1 MTCGT
6 QRQNKTSN
14 VITRIE
20 AKRRHRQRYE
30 WLDTYY
36 LFSFA
41 NYVDPS
47 NLEFGTLRVFNDD
60 RINTY
65 SGFDEHSHDNM
76 EIVTIM
82 LDGRLTHRDSLG
94 NVEMI
99 KAGEVQRMSAGTGVV
114 HAEKNLD
121 DEPVHLYQLW
131 FYPHTEGLIPSYVQA
146 DFSYIE
152 PNTFVPIVSNQPM
165 EGALSMS
172 ADATIYRADLEASQS
187 LSYVLQPERGLF
199 VYVEAGELKIS
210 DQVFEVGDQARISSE
225 SHVTFKTEQGTKF
238 VCIDVGRMK

>member
-1 MTCGT
+1 M
-6 QRQNKTSN
+6 
-14 VITRIE
+14 ITRIE
-20 AKRRHRQRYE
+20 AKRRYRQRYE

-41 NYVDPS
+41 NYFDPS

-60 RINTY
+60 RINAY

-94 NVEMI
+94 NVETI
-99 KAGEVQRMSAGTGVV
+99 KAGEIQRMSAGTGVV

-131 FYPHTEGLIPSYVQA
+131 FYPEREGLVPNYAQA

-152 PNTFVPIVSNQPM
+152 PNKFVPIVSSQSM

-172 ADATIYRADLEASQS
+172 ADATIYRADLEVAKS
-187 LSYVLQPERGLF
+187 LSYTLPSGRGVF
-199 VYVEAGELKIS
+199 IYVEAGELMIN
-210 DQVFEVGDQARISSE
+210 DQLFQVGDQARIVSE
-225 SHVTFKTEQGTKF
+225 PNLTFKTERGAKF
-238 VCIDVGRMK
+238 VCIDVGGVK

>member
-1 MTCGT
+1 MICGT
-6 QRQNKTSN
+6 LLQNKTSS

-41 NYVDPS
+41 NYFDPS

-60 RINTY
+60 RINAY
-65 SGFDEHSHDNM
+65 SGFDEHGHDNM

-94 NVEMI
+94 NVETI

-131 FYPHTEGLIPSYVQA
+131 FYPQTENLAPGYAQA

-152 PNTFVPIVSNQPM
+152 PNKLVPMVSNQPT

-172 ADATIYRADLEASQS
+172 ADATIYRADVGASQS
-187 LSYVLQPERGLF
+187 LSYALQLGRGVF
-199 VYVEAGELKIS
+199 IYVEAGELMIN
-210 DQVFEVGDQARISSE
+210 DQVFQTGDQARIASE
-225 SHVTFKTEQGTKF
+225 TNVVVKTNQGAKF
-238 VCIDVGRMK
+238 ICIDVGGVK

>member
-1 MTCGT
+1 M
-6 QRQNKTSN
+6 
-14 VITRIE
+14 ITRIE
-20 AKRRHRQRYE
+20 AKRRYRQRYE

-41 NYVDPS
+41 NYFDPS

-60 RINTY
+60 RINAY

-94 NVEMI
+94 NVETI
-99 KAGEVQRMSAGTGVV
+99 KAGEIQRMSAGTGVV

-131 FYPHTEGLIPSYVQA
+131 FYPQTENLAPSYVQA

-152 PNTFVPIVSNQPM
+152 PNKLVPVVSNQPT
-165 EGALSMS
+165 EGVLSMS
-172 ADATIYRADLEASQS
+172 ADATIYRADLESGQS
-187 LSYVLQPERGLF
+187 LLYTLQPDRGIF
-199 VYVEAGELKIS
+199 IYIEAGELIIN
-210 DQVFEVGDQARISSE
+210 DQVFQTGDQARISSE
-225 SHVTFKTEQGTKF
+225 SSLTCKAEQGAKF
-238 VCIDVGRMK
+238 ICIDVGSVK

>member
-1 MTCGT
+1 M
-6 QRQNKTSN
+6 
-14 VITRIE
+14 ITRIE

-30 WLDTYY
+30 WVDTYY

-41 NYVDPS
+41 NYFDPS

-60 RINTY
+60 KINAY

-94 NVEMI
+94 NVEAI
-99 KAGEVQRMSAGTGVV
+99 NAGEVQRMSAGTGVV

-131 FYPHTEGLIPSYVQA
+131 FYPQTEGLTPSYAQA

-152 PNTFVPIVSNQPM
+152 PNALVPIVSNQPM
-165 EGALSMS
+165 EGALPMS
-172 ADATIYRADLEASQS
+172 ADATIYRADLEADSL

-199 VYVEAGELKIS
+199 VYVEDGELTIN
-210 DQVFEVGDQARISSE
+210 DQVFEAGDQARIFSE
-225 SHVTFKTEQGTKF
+225 SHVTFKTEQGAKF
-238 VCIDVGRMK
+238 VCIDVGEVK